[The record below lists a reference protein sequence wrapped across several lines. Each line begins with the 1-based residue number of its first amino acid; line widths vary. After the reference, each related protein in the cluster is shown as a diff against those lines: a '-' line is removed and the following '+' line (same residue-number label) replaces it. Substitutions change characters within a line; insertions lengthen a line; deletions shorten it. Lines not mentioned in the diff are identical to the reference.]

1 MVRTT
6 KQVHM
11 TLLLVAKYGSNRFAL
26 VSKILKLIAGGKC
39 LCSFYFVVVDV
50 SVRPGLTAMPLW
62 VPTDRRMDRLVP
74 LSCGIASL
82 RDGCLNP

>member
-11 TLLLVAKYGSNRFAL
+11 TLLLVAKYESNRFAL

-39 LCSFYFVVVDV
+39 LRSFYFVVVDV
-50 SVRPGLTAMPLW
+50 NVRHGLRAMPLR
-62 VPTDRRMDRLVP
+62 VLTDRSMDRLV
-74 LSCGIASL
+74 
-82 RDGCLNP
+82 RQ